1 MKKIQVFEPA
11 LCCSSGVCGVNVDQE
26 LVAFSADVDWAR
38 LKGCQVNRFNLA
50 NTPLAFSENN
60 AVKAVLMRS
69 GVEALPLT
77 LLDGEVAL
85 TGRYPNRDELAL
97 WMGAT
102 APETDPLAPTASGCC
117 SGGSSC

>member
-60 AVKAVLMRS
+60 AVKEVLTRS
-69 GVEALPLT
+69 GVDALPLT
-77 LLDGEVAL
+77 LLDGEVVL
-85 TGRYPNRDELAL
+85 TGRYPRRDELAG
-97 WMGAT
+97 WMSAA
-102 APETDPLAPTASGCC
+102 APETNPPQSTANGCC
-117 SGGSSC
+117 SGGQCC